1 MTGNESW
8 LNMEIPM
15 ERMLTLEKARRAVP
29 RLTLDQLRELHD
41 DLLVSYVTQQ
51 HMLSQAIIRVA
62 ELEQEECTIVRK
74 QHKAWAQEILK
85 DLAGLPEGEDKMG
98 NVKAETLVPR
108 QEQPGIFWRI
118 YLLCEDQFHML
129 LLLLYS
135 SCILYLSQGT

>member
-51 HMLSQAIIRVA
+51 HMLCLAIMRVA
-62 ELEQEECTIVRK
+62 ELEQEECTIVQK
-74 QHKAWAQEILK
+74 QHTAWAQEILK
-85 DLAGLPEGEDKMG
+85 DLAGPTEGEDKMG
-98 NVKAETLVPR
+98 NVKAEMLVPI

-118 YLLCEDQFHML
+118 YLLCEDQLHIL

-135 SCILYLSQGT
+135 SCILYLSQCT